1 MFETYYTPRLTP
13 HAVGAPNIGKL
24 AWASRRPRLCPCA
37 TWTPTLLPPQST
49 PITVPNRTALV
60 PSSTDRNYYQC
71 WLGLKSHFDPEWTPE
86 KAATL
91 TVSREAALQA
101 GGAPAA
107 AEGAVPAAG
116 GAQEQQN
123 GQGSAAELA
132 AQA

>member
-1 MFETYYTPRLTP
+1 MPVCNLDT
-13 HAVGAPNIGKL
+13 HAAHACSGRIHST
-24 AWASRRPRLCPCA
+24 ASYCSL
-37 TWTPTLLPPQST
+37 S
-49 PITVPNRTALV
+49 
-60 PSSTDRNYYQC
+60 PSSDRNYYQC

-91 TVSREAALQA
+91 TASREAALQA

-116 GAQEQQN
+116 GAQEHQN

-132 AQA
+132 GQA